1 MSGYILGFTVYTLAI
16 LGVIF
21 IGMVVVKKSL
31 NLGEQKSRNN
41 FLKVETS
48 LNLEPRKNLYVI
60 KAGKE
65 KFLIASTGDDCR
77 FMTKLEDNLNKS
89 TEVIQEYFNYGNI
102 N

>member
-1 MSGYILGFTVYTLAI
+1 MGGYILGFTVYTLAI

-31 NLGEQKSRNN
+31 NWGEQKSRNN

-65 KFLIASTGDDCR
+65 KFLISATGEDCR
-77 FMTKLEDNLNKS
+77 FMTKLEDNLNKG
-89 TEVIQEYFNYGNI
+89 TEAIQEYFNYGHI
-102 N
+102 D